1 MFLQCFWDS
10 LIMCDYFRGCQP
22 SVQSCD
28 VCYVSLKSAWYVYI
42 VFSGCLY
49 NSGID
54 SSRVYQLHGLQGWGN
69 LPVASVCF
77 LGEPQDLYYFDDIV
91 IAKGNSRY
99 LKMPTIECLPIFI
112 EMSRVNLWAQFLPM
126 SNSMSLN
133 VFLPERIEMSHQ
145 MSMHANHTVVPWKYQ
160 SDVNTGWVF
169 LLFRPKND

>member
-69 LPVASVCF
+69 LLVASVCF

-126 SNSMSLN
+126 SHFLN
-133 VFLPERIEMSHQ
+133 PQCFS
-145 MSMHANHTVVPWKYQ
+145 AWKNRDEP
-160 SDVNTGWVF
+160 SDVNACKSHGGSLEIPIRCQYRMGFFTV
-169 LLFRPKND
+169 PP